1 MNTGIQDAANLG
13 WKLARVLTGASSD
26 ALLDSY
32 EAERR
37 PVAQAILADSDRQMS
52 AVATPPRLVRP
63 LLRPVLRAGFA
74 RRQLSTRNDH
84 PDYRSGPLTS
94 AQTRRHSHVRA
105 GDLAPGAPLRIA
117 GRWTSLHELLR
128 HDRTTVLVFQ
138 PIGPDHDALA
148 EHARV
153 LDVGN
158 ATDPTATANLRRRPQ
173 QRRGRSPRRL
183 RRPARAPRRS
193 LRRRRLPPLPRHGP
207 TKSSRKHLRS
217 GSFRRAQQQY
227 DNRR

>member
-13 WKLARVLTGASSD
+13 WKLARVLAGASSD

-52 AVATPPRLVRP
+52 AVATPPRLVCP

-84 PDYRSGPLTS
+84 PNYRSGPLTS

-153 LDVGN
+153 LDVGS
-158 ATDPTATANLRRRPQ
+158 ATDPIGELRRTFAAGHKSAVVVRPD
-173 QRRGRSPRRL
+173 GYVGLLAHHDGPCAAADYL
-183 RRPARAPRRS
+183 RS
-193 LRRRRLPPLPRHGP
+193 LATGRPSPAES
-207 TKSSRKHLRS
+207 T
-217 GSFRRAQQQY
+217 
-227 DNRR
+227 